1 MTKKE
6 FNERLEAGY
15 LILDG
20 ATGSNMMKAGMPK
33 NCCAEQWIYEHPD
46 AILDLQKK
54 YVEAGSDIIYAPTF
68 SANPLS
74 LAKHGLKDDVEKLN
88 HALVGLSKQASGGRA
103 LVAGD
108 ITTTGQLLE
117 PLGDLEYEDL
127 LEVYKAQITALAGA
141 GVDLLVAETMMA
153 IDETLCVLDAAKAVC
168 DLPVMCTLTVQA
180 DGSLFFGGDAFT
192 GCAQFEQAGAVAV
205 GCNCSVGPGQLV
217 DVITK
222 IKSRVNVPVI
232 AKPNAGMPKVDE
244 HGNAVY
250 DMEPDVFAADM
261 MALKDAGATILGGC
275 CGTTPEFIRAIR
287 QRLI

>member
-6 FNERLEAGY
+6 FNERLEAGF

-68 SANPLS
+68 SANSLS
-74 LAKHGLKDDVEKLN
+74 LAKHGLSGDVEKLN

-127 LEVYKAQITALAGA
+127 LEVYKAQITALADAGA
-141 GVDLLVAETMMA
+141 DLLVAETMMA

-192 GCAQFEQAGAVAV
+192 GSCQFEQAGAVAV
-205 GCNCSVGPGQLV
+205 GCNCSVGPDQLV
-217 DVITK
+217 DVISK

-232 AKPNAGMPKVDE
+232 AKPNAGMPKADE

-250 DMEPDVFAADM
+250 DMEPDAFASDM